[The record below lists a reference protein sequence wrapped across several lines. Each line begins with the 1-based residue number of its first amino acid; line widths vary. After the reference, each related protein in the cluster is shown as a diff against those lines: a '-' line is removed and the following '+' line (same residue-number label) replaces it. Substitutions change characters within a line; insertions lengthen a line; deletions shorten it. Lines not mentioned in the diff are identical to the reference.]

1 MVDGFDKLTAEE
13 RIALVA
19 MEEKYLS
26 QNPQKRQALRGIKT
40 VNELLSDERGKEFFR
55 DSMIFNAACQNQMP
69 VGEFV
74 FFLLKEFESLEKT
87 HVELAKRK
95 GLGISIKVSDLG
107 PIFSPEN
114 RSGVEAIIEE
124 MSGKTNIPLTCE
136 ELQGDFQERMSGK
149 NGN

>member
-40 VNELLSDERGKEFFR
+40 VNELLSDERGKDFFR
-55 DSMIFNAACQNQMP
+55 NSMIFNAACQQNMG

-74 FFLLKEFESLEKT
+74 FFLLKEFESLEKA

-95 GLGISIKVSDLG
+95 GLGISIKVSNFEPLF
-107 PIFSPEN
+107 PPEIMQ
-114 RSGVEAIIEE
+114 GVNAHE
-124 MSGKTNIPLTCE
+124 G
-136 ELQGDFQERMSGK
+136 
-149 NGN
+149 